1 VPLEFISNII
11 IRPLTLTLRLFATM
25 FAGHLLLLVF
35 ALGGEYLVLEY
46 GGVVGIVGGI
56 LSWVM
61 AIAIS
66 FLEMLIMFLQAYVFT
81 LLTAMYI
88 GLALAEE
95 H

>member
-1 VPLEFISNII
+1 
-11 IRPLTLTLRLFATM
+11 M

-46 GGVVGIVGGI
+46 GGVVGIVGGL